1 MEERQELLR
10 VDHLKK
16 YFQTPGGLLHAVDDV
31 SFSIRRGETLGV
43 VGESGCGKSTLG
55 RAILRLHEPT
65 SGEIYF
71 KGENI
76 RNRSREKMK
85 ELRRNM
91 QIIFQDPFASLN
103 PRMTVSQAIAE
114 PLLIQKIYTDRD
126 KAQIARLV
134 REMMDLVAIA
144 QSSPGAIAVNASI
157 SIGYR
162 CAGILGAVVAVI
174 GTVLP
179 PLVILT
185 VISYCYEAFIKIQ
198 WIQIML
204 FGMQA
209 GVVATICDV
218 VWTMGKEVWS
228 QPQKVYVLI
237 MLVAFVCNVLFDVN
251 LLIIIVV
258 CGALGY
264 MIERAMKKEGGLQ

>member
-1 MEERQELLR
+1 MKHILFFIRERMGMPLKTAGS
-10 VDHLKK
+10 VSYTHL
-16 YFQTPGGLLHAVDDV
+16 DV
-31 SFSIRRGETLGV
+31 YKR
-43 VGESGCGKSTLG
+43 
-55 RAILRLHEPT
+55 
-65 SGEIYF
+65 
-71 KGENI
+71 
-76 RNRSREKMK
+76 
-85 ELRRNM
+85 
-91 QIIFQDPFASLN
+91 Q
-103 PRMTVSQAIAE
+103 
-114 PLLIQKIYTDRD
+114 
-126 KAQIARLV
+126 
-134 REMMDLVAIA
+134 
-144 QSSPGAIAVNASI
+144 
-157 SIGYR
+157 R